1 MLQKSFKLE
10 TSKRIL
16 IVMFSIDSTIIAAL
30 VGAFSAWALTYFT
43 EEYKIYK
50 KKKGASI
57 ILKSEI
63 ELNLTNI
70 KNFKKFYL
78 NVTTKELYD
87 SGTLEDISN
96 FYYYLTKF
104 PIINH
109 ENWDRLINFV
119 PDVYD
124 DFQIK
129 KVIEFNS
136 KLDNLFDE
144 CKRLSEKGMPKVTY
158 SAFLLYELEPEDYE
172 ITIGAFESFENQIRN
187 TIECGEDLLKS
198 IS

>member
-1 MLQKSFKLE
+1 
-10 TSKRIL
+10 
-16 IVMFSIDSTIIAAL
+16 
-30 VGAFSAWALTYFT
+30 
-43 EEYKIYK
+43 
-50 KKKGASI
+50 
-57 ILKSEI
+57 
-63 ELNLTNI
+63 
-70 KNFKKFYL
+70 
-78 NVTTKELYD
+78 
-87 SGTLEDISN
+87 
-96 FYYYLTKF
+96 YYYLTKF

>member
-30 VGAFSAWALTYFT
+30 LGAFSAWALTYFT
-43 EEYKIYK
+43 EKYKIYK
-50 KKKGASI
+50 KKKGVSI

-70 KNFKKFYL
+70 KNFKKSYL

-136 KLDNLFDE
+136 KLDNLFNE

>member
-70 KNFKKFYL
+70 KNFKKSYL

-129 KVIEFNS
+129 KVIEFNN

-172 ITIGAFESFENQIRN
+172 ITIGAFESFENQIKN
-187 TIECGEDLLKS
+187 TIGCGEDLLKS

>member
-1 MLQKSFKLE
+1 
-10 TSKRIL
+10 
-16 IVMFSIDSTIIAAL
+16 MFSIDSTIIAAL

-50 KKKGASI
+50 KKKGVSI

-70 KNFKKFYL
+70 KNFKKSYL

>member
-1 MLQKSFKLE
+1 
-10 TSKRIL
+10 
-16 IVMFSIDSTIIAAL
+16 MFSIDSTIIAAL

-129 KVIEFNS
+129 KVIEFNN
-136 KLDNLFDE
+136 KLDNLFNE

>member
-70 KNFKKFYL
+70 KNFKKSYL

>member
-129 KVIEFNS
+129 KVIEFNN
-136 KLDNLFDE
+136 KLDNLFNE

>member
-1 MLQKSFKLE
+1 
-10 TSKRIL
+10 
-16 IVMFSIDSTIIAAL
+16 MFSIDSTIIAAL

-70 KNFKKFYL
+70 KNFKKSYL
-78 NVTTKELYD
+78 NVT
-87 SGTLEDISN
+87 I
-96 FYYYLTKF
+96 
-104 PIINH
+104 
-109 ENWDRLINFV
+109 